1 MRPSW
6 SLNAKPHRL
15 GPLGHAKNGDF
26 AIPTPNAPKTEALRF
41 ARFTL
46 TEAFGS
52 KIQVYAEEA
61 LMGFVSMKI
70 GKPVNWIESRREN
83 FTGTIHGRG
92 HVAQRRR
99 GRIEIS
105 GTTGSRTTD
114 DTIVCAAFRRL
125 CKSTAP
131 IPMFGRI

>member
-1 MRPSW
+1 MPGEDVRWRSRYRAAISPPPARTTSPRMMDT
-6 SLNAKPHRL
+6 NAR
-15 GPLGHAKNGDF
+15 
-26 AIPTPNAPKTEALRF
+26 
-41 ARFTL
+41 ARF
-46 TEAFGS
+46 
-52 KIQVYAEEA
+52 
-61 LMGFVSMKI
+61 
-70 GKPVNWIESRREN
+70 
-83 FTGTIHGRG
+83 
-92 HVAQRRR
+92 VAQRRR